1 MSNFIKDI
9 ANIKLTKIAKDKK
22 LDYSNIIKQKAK
34 KEDIETFEKEIKKEI
49 LVSLLKE
56 NLNEIEKNSL
66 EEIKK
71 IIYYDNIQDDNYYY
85 IDQIGFNAIYV
96 LYKIFER

>member
-9 ANIKLTKIAKDKK
+9 ANIKLTKIARDKK
-22 LDYSNIIKQKAK
+22 LDYSNIIKEKAK

-56 NLNEIEKNSL
+56 NLSEIEKSSIK
-66 EEIKK
+66 EIEK
-71 IIYYDNIQDDNYYY
+71 IIYYDDRQNDSGYY

>member
-9 ANIKLTKIAKDKK
+9 ANIKLTKIARDKK
-22 LDYSNIIKQKAK
+22 LDYSNIIKEKAK

-56 NLNEIEKNSL
+56 NLSEIEKSSI

-71 IIYYDNIQDDNYYY
+71 ILYYDNMQNDNTYY